1 MRCCFFS
8 PGYKSLEVL
17 SGDTRSTGGAEAQIA
32 YLAATLV
39 HLGHDT
45 SLIYGEGQGRAEQQK
60 VADVT
65 CINAA
70 PLWRRPSSVMRFW
83 QVLDS
88 LSPDLLYARLPSD
101 FLWMMGLFAK
111 YRQHTKFLYAI
122 ADDRHCNPWQV
133 YRDVPNTWFHG
144 AAYALGLRS
153 ADVIAIQHG
162 GQLSLVSEHLQK
174 RLVHVPNLVRSFHEA
189 PRVYEKTIYDGIWI
203 ATMRPEKQVE
213 EFLALAQANPDLRFA
228 IVGGFFSDLSVE
240 YNRALE
246 GRIRSLG
253 NIEYLGPR
261 RAPEVLDLLS
271 QSKVLVNTSLAEGFP
286 NTMLEAWSVGVP
298 VVSLSVDPGGV
309 IHREKIGLV
318 SGTSVDLQRDVR
330 LLACTE
336 ELNRKLGDCGLNYVR
351 RQHSL
356 DAVLKAFA
364 CVLSGSEFTS
374 PASDMP

>member
-1 MRCCFFS
+1 
-8 PGYKSLEVL
+8 
-17 SGDTRSTGGAEAQIA
+17 
-32 YLAATLV
+32 
-39 HLGHDT
+39 
-45 SLIYGEGQGRAEQQK
+45 
-60 VADVT
+60 
-65 CINAA
+65 
-70 PLWRRPSSVMRFW
+70 
-83 QVLDS
+83 
-88 LSPDLLYARLPSD
+88 
-101 FLWMMGLFAK
+101 
-111 YRQHTKFLYAI
+111 
-122 ADDRHCNPWQV
+122 
-133 YRDVPNTWFHG
+133 
-144 AAYALGLRS
+144 
-153 ADVIAIQHG
+153 
-162 GQLSLVSEHLQK
+162 
-174 RLVHVPNLVRSFHEA
+174 
-189 PRVYEKTIYDGIWI
+189 
-203 ATMRPEKQVE
+203 MRPEKQVE